1 MAVRENI
8 SEELQKYG
16 YVFSWKKNIVLY
28 VIAFLSTIL
37 LGRLFR
43 LQGITQILLCIGTL
57 LMFPFF
63 LMNTY
68 RSRYNQKRFS
78 DLNIY
83 MEQYLYSFQKTGKV
97 LETLEDVSKLC
108 VDGEMKTCIE
118 EALSVI
124 NHTFDEVDV
133 ERKALGLI
141 YQAYPYS
148 GLMSMHSFSLD
159 VEKNGGEYGNAILLL
174 LESRRMWADRNY
186 ELLKEK
192 KHERTRVILSIITT
206 LLLCSMIYLLSM
218 TLKLDVADNPIA
230 QAVTLIV
237 LLSDLWIFYL
247 ADRKFSQDDAICDQ
261 KQKTEDVLK
270 AAQRM
275 KKYKRETIFG
285 KMAYR
290 AARKRVMRQVEKDFP
305 KWLMQISL
313 LLQSDNVQV
322 AIQKSYHD
330 APEILKEP
338 ILEMVY
344 EMQVNPAGME
354 PYLHFLEEYGLPEV
368 SSSMKMLYS
377 ISEGTGGDVT
387 AQIGDIIRR
396 NQALTDRAD
405 RLKNED
411 AMAGMYALFLAP
423 QITGGFKL
431 AVDMVLLFIV
441 YMARLGNLS

>member
-97 LETLEDVSKLC
+97 LETLEDVSKLF

-118 EALSVI
+118 E
-124 NHTFDEVDV
+124 
-133 ERKALGLI
+133 
-141 YQAYPYS
+141 
-148 GLMSMHSFSLD
+148 
-159 VEKNGGEYGNAILLL
+159 
-174 LESRRMWADRNY
+174 ESRRMWADRNY
-186 ELLKEK
+186 ELLKDK

-322 AIQKSYHD
+322 AIQKSYDD